1 MADVDKDGF
10 FNAAEFCVAMHMVK
24 QHLNGVPLPKTLP
37 PPLKQYAKQEIQFVV
52 TNESQKDRCLEIF
65 ERCKNYVHEGV
76 LEGDDTVDGDYFMSR
91 DFLSGK
97 ISKFLLAKSKLMPS
111 QLFHIW

>member
-1 MADVDKDGF
+1 MADVDRDGF
-10 FNAAEFCVAMHMVK
+10 LNAAEFCVAMHMVK

-65 ERCKNYVHEGV
+65 ERCKSHVHEGV
-76 LEGDDTVDGDYFMSR
+76 LEGDDATVRG
-91 DFLSGK
+91 
-97 ISKFLLAKSKLMPS
+97 LL
-111 QLFHIW
+111 